1 MIDYIKHYQ
10 ESWRSHVNRMKAG
23 RFLKAILRYQPK
35 EKRSIGRPMKRWRVN
50 LKTVTGH
57 KA

>member
-10 ESWRSHVNRMKAG
+10 ETWRSHVNRMSAG
-23 RFLKAILRYQPK
+23 RFLKTILRY
-35 EKRSIGRPMKRWRVN
+35 RPMGGKIDRTSNEEVEGK
-50 LKTVTGH
+50 LKTVTGL